1 MWCWRHF
8 EHKPHLRKLE
18 IWTAII
24 GKDDLNSW
32 SEQRQ
37 ETWHSNAGKP
47 RNKWHIESVC
57 DMLARKRFPK
67 TKLVPSLPFHLC
79 ISKERH
85 HQHFSE
91 NFASFCR
98 RHHAQEAPVSW
109 EEGCHLDWPA
119 GWDAQDSG
127 GCQDGGWHVHWQ
139 EVCQEGK
146 EPPHLSIPKKGPR
159 GPGCWLR
166 GRWQT
171 QLWTRQFSIF
181 LYWTRLSCPSQ
192 DFWALTPNMFGHV
205 LAHTIHHWMKKTVIC
220 HLARLSRS
228 LFGPKPFLWL
238 PSWFK
243 QKNICKI
250 HSFWAAG
257 KLLR

>member
-1 MWCWRHF
+1 MLWWRHF

-98 RHHAQEAPVSW
+98 PHHAQEAPVSW

-146 EPPHLSIPKKGPR
+146 EPPPPLHPQEGSQRPWMLTQRQMANTTLDPPVFNLPVLDPPVLSFSR
-159 GPGCWLR
+159 LLSLD
-166 GRWQT
+166 T
-171 QLWTRQFSIF
+171 QHVRT
-181 LYWTRLSCPSQ
+181 C
-192 DFWALTPNMFGHV
+192 FGS
-205 LAHTIHHWMKKTVIC
+205 HHPYGWK
-220 HLARLSRS
+220 S
-228 LFGPKPFLWL
+228 L
-238 PSWFK
+238 
-243 QKNICKI
+243 
-250 HSFWAAG
+250 
-257 KLLR
+257 